1 MRGSWGPIM
10 SMRLFLDDDA
20 IFTPRESLA
29 LALKTGVEEAERR
42 GRIIIEV
49 HGDGRPLSDELLDAP
64 PDNSSGIGELRLIS
78 ADPRLLVA
86 ETLMQA
92 ADSLRLARQHQSSAS
107 DKFLAN
113 DTDAGLDEVK
123 NAFGVWQAVR
133 DAFDKS
139 AQVLGEG
146 LFKITYDIGNGETR
160 TAREDVDALTAALRE
175 VRDAM
180 EAQDWSALADS
191 MEYGL
196 SAVVDRWEAML
207 TGLARNIRDG
217 GTPRA

>member
-1 MRGSWGPIM
+1 M
-10 SMRLFLDDDA
+10 SMRLLLDNDV

-42 GRIIIEV
+42 GRIVIEV
-49 HGDGRPLSDELLDAP
+49 QGDGRPLADELLAAP
-64 PDNSSGIGELRLIS
+64 PDNASGIHELKLIS

-92 ADSLRLARQHQSSAS
+92 ADSLRLARQHQSAAS

-113 DTDAGLDEVK
+113 DTDGALDEVK
-123 NAFGVWQAVR
+123 NAISVWQAVR
-133 DAFDKS
+133 DAYEKS
-139 AQVLGEG
+139 AQVLGTH
-146 LFKITYDIGNGETR
+146 LFEIRFDAGNGETR

-180 EAQDWSALADS
+180 ESQDWSALADAL
-191 MEYGL
+191 EYGL
-196 SAVVDRWEAML
+196 SGVVDRWEVML
-207 TGLARNIRDG
+207 TAISRVIREGRAG
-217 GTPRA
+217 GSPKA

>member
-1 MRGSWGPIM
+1 M
-10 SMRLFLDDDA
+10 SMRLLLDNDV

-49 HGDGRPLSDELLDAP
+49 HGDGRPLGDDLLSAP
-64 PDNSSGIGELRLIS
+64 PDDASGISELRLIS
-78 ADPRLLVA
+78 ADPNLLVA

-107 DKFLAN
+107 DKFLAG
-113 DTDAGLDEVK
+113 DTDAALDEVK
-123 NAFGVWQAVR
+123 HAFGVWQAVR
-133 DAFDKS
+133 DAFEKS
-139 AQVLGEG
+139 AQVLGTQ
-146 LFKITYDIGNGETR
+146 LFEAKFDVGNGQTR
-160 TAREDVDALTAALRE
+160 AAREDVDALTAALRE

-180 EAQDWSALADS
+180 EAQDWSALADA

-196 SAVVDRWEAML
+196 SGVVDRWEVML
-207 TGLARNIRDG
+207 TAIARAIREGRVG
-217 GTPRA
+217 GSRRA